1 MSSNSQN
8 SSTTNLLGSFA
19 GLVGIFS
26 IFLYF
31 LGWIYRWA
39 YFEFFL
45 IEVTSLNLPIQS
57 FLLVPLQAI
66 LGDLWIFFRAILVL
80 IVTVLLIKAT
90 IWLISSL
97 KASTA
102 PGTSQLPISRFTQNL
117 HSFWLFRP
125 LRSFAQLL
133 PKPLRY
139 EIVVVLWIL
148 AALFW
153 IGRWQGN
160 ADAYRDA
167 LNNTSTRPIV
177 TLVSPSDKIAL
188 GRNLDDLLINPS
200 LKGSRIIGDVEQ
212 FRQILGRETND
223 NTNPKQPIVW
233 RLLIENNNWVYLF
246 PAMLPGG
253 KPNQRPP
260 VLAVNT
266 GDGRVQL
273 LILSRPKV
281 LL

>member
-1 MSSNSQN
+1 MSPDSQN
-8 SSTTNLLGSFA
+8 SSNTNLLGSFA
-19 GLVGIFS
+19 GLVGVIG

-39 YFEFFL
+39 YFGFFQ
-45 IEVTSLNLPIQS
+45 IEVTSLNLPLES

-66 LGDLWIFFRAILVL
+66 LGDFWIFFRAMFVL
-80 IVTVLLIKAT
+80 IVTVLFIKAT
-90 IWLISSL
+90 LWLISFP

-102 PGTSQLPISRFTQNL
+102 PSTSKLPISKFTQKL
-117 HSFWLFRP
+117 HSFWLFKP

-133 PKPLRY
+133 PLPFRH
-139 EIVVVLWIL
+139 EIIVVIWIL
-148 AALFW
+148 SALFW
-153 IGRWQGN
+153 LGCWQGN

-167 LNNTSTRPIV
+167 VNTTSIRPIV
-177 TLVSPSDKIAL
+177 TLVSSKEKIAL
-188 GRNLDDLLINPS
+188 GRNPDDLLINPS
-200 LKGSRIIGDVEQ
+200 LKDSRIIGDVDQ
-212 FRQILGRETND
+212 FKLIQGQETND
-223 NTNPKQPIVW
+223 QTNPKQPIVW

-246 PAMLPGG
+246 PAMPPVA

-281 LL
+281 FP

>member
-1 MSSNSQN
+1 MSPNSQN
-8 SSTTNLLGSFA
+8 SSSANLLGSFA

-31 LGWIYRWA
+31 IGWIYRWA
-39 YFEFFL
+39 YFGFFQ

-57 FLLVPLQAI
+57 FLLVPLQAV
-66 LGDLWIFFRAILVL
+66 LGDLWIFLRAILVL

-90 IWLISSL
+90 IWLISSP
-97 KASTA
+97 KAST
-102 PGTSQLPISRFTQNL
+102 SQSPISRLTQNL
-117 HSFWLFRP
+117 HSFWLFKP
-125 LRSFAQLL
+125 LRSFAELF

-139 EIVVVLWIL
+139 EIVVVFWIL

-153 IGRWQGN
+153 LGRWQGN

-177 TLVSPSDKIAL
+177 TLVSPSNKIAL
-188 GRNLDDLLINPS
+188 GRNLDDLLTNPP

-212 FRQILGRETND
+212 FKRILGRETND
-223 NTNPKQPIVW
+223 ATNPKQPIVW

-246 PAMLPGG
+246 PAMLPGA
-253 KPNQRPP
+253 KSDERPP
-260 VLAVNT
+260 ILAVNT
-266 GDGRVQL
+266 SDGRVQL

-281 LL
+281 LPMH